1 MSRASMMQP
10 RQNSTYQWEGRMKNV
25 LAAVVL
31 AVASLIGMNLT
42 AGTDATVI
50 PDPAFTVSIPELA
63 TMHVPKKYSRSAAIA
78 RMYPITSRFSS
89 GLQLVLKSLV
99 FDQAH
104 PLLSVGMYRQGP
116 CSFLSHSRSH
126 MQPGYSSQQPCHYSQ
141 PQPGHSVASSHSRS
155 FVSQCW
161 RISVFSSCSFF

>member
-1 MSRASMMQP
+1 MSRAIMMQL

-50 PDPAFTVSIPELA
+50 SDPAFTVSIPELA

-78 RMYPITSRFSS
+78 RAQAKYPGYKLSHVRE
-89 GLQLVLKSLV
+89 LQNVWVVVLKK
-99 FDQAH
+99 
-104 PLLSVGMYRQGP
+104 
-116 CSFLSHSRSH
+116 
-126 MQPGYSSQQPCHYSQ
+126 
-141 PQPGHSVASSHSRS
+141 
-155 FVSQCW
+155 
-161 RISVFSSCSFF
+161 